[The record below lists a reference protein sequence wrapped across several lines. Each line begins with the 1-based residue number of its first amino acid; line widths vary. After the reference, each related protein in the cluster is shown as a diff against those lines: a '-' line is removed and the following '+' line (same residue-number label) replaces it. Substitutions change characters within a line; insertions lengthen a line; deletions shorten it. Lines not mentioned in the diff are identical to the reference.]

1 MALGF
6 EKMKASTWKGALPF
20 SKYSAKREVCALV
33 ELDLKIIPKN
43 SILPLR
49 YESSTLILCKELS
62 SSIFAL

>member
-43 SILPLR
+43 SILPF
-49 YESSTLILCKELS
+49 IC
-62 SSIFAL
+62 IFHEFINFKQGL